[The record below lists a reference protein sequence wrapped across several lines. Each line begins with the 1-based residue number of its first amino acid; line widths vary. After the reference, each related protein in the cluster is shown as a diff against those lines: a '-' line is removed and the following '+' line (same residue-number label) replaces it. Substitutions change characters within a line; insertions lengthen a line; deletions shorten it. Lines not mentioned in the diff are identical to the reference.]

1 MLEKYDI
8 DLKAIELD
16 EKVFNYSL
24 DDDFFTQP
32 DYVDVLVDLA
42 KTSKPFLDFLNY
54 TVDDFIRNN

>member
-1 MLEKYDI
+1 MEL
-8 DLKAIELD
+8 LKPKD
-16 EKVFNYSL
+16 FSVWHHL